1 MIRIIIDDHQKLI
14 DVDTNQVQSMKI
26 ITVFSLLTI
35 IAESKNNMNYEDI

>member
-26 ITVFSLLTI
+26 ITFL
-35 IAESKNNMNYEDI
+35 AFNNYR